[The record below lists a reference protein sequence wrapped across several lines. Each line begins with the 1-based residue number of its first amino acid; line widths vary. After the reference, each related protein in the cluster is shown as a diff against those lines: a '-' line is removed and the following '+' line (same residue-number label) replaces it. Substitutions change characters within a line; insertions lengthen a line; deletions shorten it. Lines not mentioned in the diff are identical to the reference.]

1 MSWTR
6 ELAACIIEHMFGK
19 ETAFRHYMCGGVIY
33 EREWPYRIMFEC
45 DKCWE
50 FAPDLLELIME
61 TEESDL
67 EIRYVMRGGV
77 LKQTED

>member
-1 MSWTR
+1 
-6 ELAACIIEHMFGK
+6 
-19 ETAFRHYMCGGVIY
+19 
-33 EREWPYRIMFEC
+33 MFEC

-50 FAPDLLELIME
+50 FAPDLLELIIE

-67 EIRYVMRGGV
+67 EIRYVMRGSV